1 MINYLKNKWEL
12 EHMEIYIDDTLKAKV
27 PGFKIG
33 YIEYS
38 GIEVGDSPQML
49 KGRLQLFQESLYFDM
64 LEKEIMSFEGLKE
77 WRDTFKLAGTD
88 PSRYRHS
95 AEALYRRIKKQNYLT
110 SVHSAIDVNNFFS
123 LQYQVPIGIY
133 DLSKINGD
141 MTFAIGQAND
151 EYEGINGRTNS
162 MFNMIHSRDNIGPFG
177 SPYVDSERTK
187 VTTDTKDSVQFIYLR
202 PSISVDEAEKITRS
216 LKEMFLQIHGGEA
229 KYSVIS

>member
-1 MINYLKNKWEL
+1 
-12 EHMEIYIDDTLKAKV
+12 MEIYIDQTLKEKV

-33 YIEYS
+33 YIQYN

-77 WRDTFKLAGTD
+77 WRDTFKLAGSD
-88 PSRYRHS
+88 PSRYRHA
-95 AEALYRRIKKQNYLT
+95 AEALYRRIKKQNYLP

-133 DLSKINGD
+133 DLAHIKGNI
-141 MTFAIGQAND
+141 TFAIGQAND

-162 MFNMIHSRDNIGPFG
+162 MFNMIHSRDELGPFG

-187 VTTDTKDSVQFIYLR
+187 VTTDTKNAVQFIYLR
-202 PSISVDEAEKITRS
+202 PSISIEEAEKMTQS
-216 LKEMFLQIHGGEA
+216 LKDMFLQIHGGEA
-229 KYSVIS
+229 KNFIIG